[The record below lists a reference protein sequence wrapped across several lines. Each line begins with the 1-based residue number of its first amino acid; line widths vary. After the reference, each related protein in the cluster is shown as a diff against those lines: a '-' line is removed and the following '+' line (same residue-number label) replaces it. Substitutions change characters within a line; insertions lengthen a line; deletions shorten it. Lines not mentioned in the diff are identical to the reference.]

1 MKEIIP
7 GTVVTSRVR
16 LARNLSGYNFK
27 STMQNKAV
35 GREIINRT
43 VQHLNRYGI
52 FDLYVMGEISLA
64 EREELKERY
73 VISEALK
80 NNTETGAVVTN
91 KDGNLS
97 VMINE
102 EDHIREQMLVKG
114 NNLRYAY
121 NQISALDNWLS
132 RNLGF
137 AKSPSLGYLT
147 ACPTNLGTGL
157 RASAMMFLPALTKRN
172 LIGTLYE
179 KAKTRGL
186 TVRGVFGE
194 GSSGDSCLYQVS
206 NEVTLG
212 MNEND
217 IIKRVEDY
225 VLEVANIESTNAFSE
240 YNKNKNMVE
249 DSAYRALGILT
260 NCRLLSY
267 TEFSALIA
275 NLKSGAMLGFIGIS
289 EITALDDLLVTARPY
304 TLRNALLKSGNQIN
318 ENNLN
323 AFRAEYVRECLAK
336 IIK

>member
-1 MKEIIP
+1 MRDIIS

-16 LARNLSGYNFK
+16 LARNLTGYNFK
-27 STMQNKAV
+27 STMNDKVQ

-43 VQHLNRYGI
+43 VRQLNRYGL
-52 FDLYVMGEISLA
+52 FDLFVMGDISREA
-64 EREELKERY
+64 REELKECY

-80 NNTETGAVVTN
+80 NNCETGAVATT
-91 KDGNLS
+91 KDRNLS

-114 NNLRYAY
+114 DDLRFAY
-121 NQISALDNWLS
+121 NKLVSLDNWLS
-132 RNLGF
+132 RNLVF
-137 AKSPSLGYLT
+137 AKSPTLGYLT

-157 RASAMMFLPALTKRN
+157 RASSMMFLPTLTKKN

-179 KAKTRGL
+179 KAKVRGL
-186 TVRGVFGE
+186 TIRGVFGE
-194 GSSGDSCLYQVS
+194 GSSSDSCLYQIS

-212 MNEND
+212 MTEAD
-217 IIKRVEDY
+217 IIKRMEDY
-225 VLEVANIESTNAFSE
+225 VLEVANIESTNAWSE
-240 YNKNKNMVE
+240 YNKNKLQVE

-260 NCRLLSY
+260 NCRMLSY
-267 TEFSALIA
+267 VEFSALIA
-275 NLKSGAMLGFIGIS
+275 NLKAGVMLDFIKIS
-289 EITALDDLLVTARPY
+289 EVTALDDLLVTARPF
-304 TLRNALLKSGNQIN
+304 TLINALVKSGKPAN